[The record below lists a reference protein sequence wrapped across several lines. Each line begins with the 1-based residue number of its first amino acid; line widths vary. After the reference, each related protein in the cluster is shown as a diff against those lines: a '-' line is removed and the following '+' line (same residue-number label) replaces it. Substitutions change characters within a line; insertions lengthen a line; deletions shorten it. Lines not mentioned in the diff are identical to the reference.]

1 MNSRACI
8 IKLLLLATILI
19 NCCKNEV
26 FCQVKSSD
34 DWKQPGLF
42 FGGGVGVAHTQI
54 INKISQDISITQSNN
69 KNALLGSLEIGYF
82 FSRHIGLTIGM
93 NYTPYRSDFF
103 VDSYQNHLNTVDI
116 ENDPYELRISGDNI
130 EEILRFDMLSIPFC
144 VNIRL
149 PLSKVLGTYLQ
160 TGINFFVPLREFYES
175 DGTFTYQGY
184 FPDYN
189 VLLENL
195 PDYGFPSNLRIQ
207 SEGVPE
213 LKPLCYGFVASLGID
228 YLFSKRVQFITAAY
242 FDRSF
247 SSVVEDQQAGGFQ
260 LTTDVE
266 HVNSILGSTDKV
278 TLQTFGLKIGIRYYI
293 TDYNKFKYYSRP
305 SVKKNLR
312 EYERQ
317 RKVFLRE

>member
-8 IKLLLLATILI
+8 IKLLLLVTILFD
-19 NCCKNEV
+19 CCKNEV
-26 FCQVKSSD
+26 FCQIKSPD

-42 FGGGVGVAHTQI
+42 FGGGIGVAHTQI

-69 KNALLGSLEIGYF
+69 KNSFLGSLEIGYF
-82 FSRHIGLTIGM
+82 FSRHIGLTIGL

-116 ENDPYELRISGDNI
+116 ENDPYELRISGNDI
-130 EEILRFDMLSIPFC
+130 EEIQRFDMLSIPFC
-144 VNIRL
+144 VNIRI

-160 TGINFFVPLREFYES
+160 TGINFFVPVRESYES

-184 FPDYN
+184 FPAYN
-189 VLLENL
+189 VLLVNL

-213 LKPLCYGFVASLGID
+213 LKPWSYGFVASLGID
-228 YLFSKRVQFITAAY
+228 YLFNKRVQFIAAAY
-242 FDRSF
+242 YDRSF
-247 SSVVEDQQAGGFQ
+247 SQVIEDSHAGEFY
-260 LTTDVE
+260 LTTNTED
-266 HVNSILGSTDKV
+266 VNSILGCANNV
-278 TLQTFGLKIGIRYYI
+278 TLQSFGLKIGIRYYLS
-293 TDYNKFKYYSRP
+293 DYTKFKYYSRP
-305 SVKKNLR
+305 SPKRNLR

-317 RKVFLRE
+317 RKRLLR

>member
-8 IKLLLLATILI
+8 IKLLLLVTILI
-19 NCCKNEV
+19 NCGKDEV

-42 FGGGVGVAHTQI
+42 FGGGVGIAHTQI
-54 INKISQDISITQSNN
+54 INKISQDISITQSN
-69 KNALLGSLEIGYF
+69 KNSFFGSLELGYF
-82 FSRHIGLTIGM
+82 FSRHIGLTIGL

-116 ENDPYELRISGDNI
+116 ENDPYELRISGDDI
-130 EEILRFDMLSIPFC
+130 EEIQRFDILSIPFC
-144 VNIRL
+144 VNIRI
-149 PLSKVLGTYLQ
+149 PLSKAIGTYIQ
-160 TGINFFVPLREFYES
+160 TGINFFVPVRESYES
-175 DGTFTYQGY
+175 NGTFTYQGY
-184 FPDYN
+184 FPAYN

-195 PDYGFPSNLRIQ
+195 PDFGFPSNLRIQ

-213 LKPLCYGFVASLGID
+213 LKPLSYGIVASLGFD
-228 YLFSKRVQFITAAY
+228 YLFNKRVQFITAAY

-247 SSVVEDQQAGGFQ
+247 SGVLEDSPSEEFY
-260 LTTDVE
+260 LTTNAE
-266 HVNSILGSTDKV
+266 QVNSILGCSNKV
-278 TLQTFGLKIGIRYYI
+278 TLQSFGLKVGIRYYL

-317 RKVFLRE
+317 RKRFLR